1 VLLYSKLASLLFPHV
16 PDVAS
21 ALASIIGNTGADAL
35 DPEGDGADQP
45 VGERANG
52 RGGDGNDGFSVEAA
66 AASSDATDRALSG
79 SLSTLSDARL
89 RDECREPQCRPS
101 LYLPPLTLNDA
112 GDSCRCQPTRPD
124 RRGLQRHG
132 RFKSISRVLV
142 QALSQHSPTA
152 LPPARRPTRPA
163 HLQGIWKT

>member
-1 VLLYSKLASLLFPHV
+1 MLLYSKLASLLFPHV

-52 RGGDGNDGFSVEAA
+52 GGGDGNDGFSVEAA
-66 AASSDATDRALSG
+66 VTSSDATDLALSG
-79 SLSTLSDARL
+79 SLSTLSDAR
-89 RDECREPQCRPS
+89 RAMSAVSPSAAVSVSSAVDAQRQPQAIAAVASRLGQTWSPVARPI
-101 LYLPPLTLNDA
+101 
-112 GDSCRCQPTRPD
+112 Q
-124 RRGLQRHG
+124 
-132 RFKSISRVLV
+132 ISHVLV
-142 QALSQHSPTA
+142 QALSRHSPTV

-163 HLQGIWKT
+163 HLQEIWKT

>member
-1 VLLYSKLASLLFPHV
+1 MLLYSKLASLLFPHV

-35 DPEGDGADQP
+35 DPE
-45 VGERANG
+45 ANG
-52 RGGDGNDGFSVEAA
+52 GGADGNDGLSVEAA

-89 RDECREPQCRPS
+89 RDECRELQCRPS

-112 GDSCRCQPTRPD
+112 GDSCRRQPTRPD
-124 RRGLQRHG
+124 RHGLQWHG
-132 RFKSISRVLV
+132 RFKYISRVLV
-142 QALSQHSPTA
+142 QALSRHSPTA

-163 HLQGIWKT
+163 HFKLQGIWKT